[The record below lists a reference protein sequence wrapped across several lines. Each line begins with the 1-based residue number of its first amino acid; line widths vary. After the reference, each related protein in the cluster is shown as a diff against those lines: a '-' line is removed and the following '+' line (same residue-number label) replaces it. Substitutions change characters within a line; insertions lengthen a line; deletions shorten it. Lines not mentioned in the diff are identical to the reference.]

1 MSNCEFVTFP
11 LVSWVKC
18 GSWLYQFLIFALFRT
33 WKDGNLL
40 VYSRKFTNN
49 HVKISKKA
57 VKNICIL
64 YDTFVHVRTLFG
76 CKIVI
81 YLLPN
86 NLNMCFGFSKE
97 PSHWDVF
104 FSELP
109 KHRFWLRNTK
119 DKSVMRC
126 YLELWISTLSVF
138 FFITFPDNTCQC
150 ASGWKW
156 SQAGRRCVMDCN
168 CPAGTIM

>member
-1 MSNCEFVTFP
+1 MFKWKFSRKVAIKKEQLHCCTSWLSFVMSNCEFVTFP

-49 HVKISKKA
+49 HVKISKKT

-76 CKIVI
+76 CEIVI

-86 NLNMCFGFSKE
+86 NLNICFGCSKE
-97 PSHWDVF
+97 PSHWEVF
-104 FSELP
+104 QWAAKTYVLVEKYERQINYAL
-109 KHRFWLRNTK
+109 
-119 DKSVMRC
+119 
-126 YLELWISTLSVF
+126 LSR
-138 FFITFPDNTCQC
+138 ILN
-150 ASGWKW
+150 
-156 SQAGRRCVMDCN
+156 
-168 CPAGTIM
+168 